1 MNFFLQ
7 ICCGKCGFREAPIIV
22 HNTCS
27 MCREGPLQHPQAPP
41 SCTLGLCLVPSS
53 LCSLAPSFHWP
64 RERASRLSSG
74 SRSNSA
80 SDHRSFFF
88 RNLSRGGWQFVSQSL
103 PSFFF
108 SSLSQAHV
116 SPTPIQSYIVYMYPC
131 FSKISFWRASSRTP
145 PLRSHQYQCIVY
157 VIFLFDLELPPIITR
172 AALTARPTD
181 NSCLLSSEMDL
192 LLPTLSSRH
201 IAFTLL
207 ST

>member
-1 MNFFLQ
+1 
-7 ICCGKCGFREAPIIV
+7 
-22 HNTCS
+22 

-53 LCSLAPSFHWP
+53 LCSLPPSFHWP

-74 SRSNSA
+74 SRRTAPVTTVPFSSGIFLGA
-80 SDHRSFFF
+80 
-88 RNLSRGGWQFVSQSL
+88 GGSL
-103 PSFFF
+103 CHSPFLPFF

>member
-1 MNFFLQ
+1 MQYVQRGTLTAPAGSTFLY
-7 ICCGKCGFREAPIIV
+7 P
-22 HNTCS
+22 
-27 MCREGPLQHPQAPP
+27 GPV
-41 SCTLGLCLVPSS
+41 SCPVFPLFPRS
-53 LCSLAPSFHWP
+53 LLPLAT
-64 RERASRLSSG
+64 RASKQVKQWKS
-74 SRSNSA
+74 SNSA